1 MIEAIWLIIGLIAM
15 VGLTFLFE
23 QEVIYLDELLPQ
35 HEIEQQAEEFSITD
49 IQERKFDE
57 LNERLR
63 RLQIKFEANKIQRN
77 KDYGGQKNTS

>member
-1 MIEAIWLIIGLIAM
+1 MSL
-15 VGLTFLFE
+15 
-23 QEVIYLDELLPQ
+23 LDELLPQ

-63 RLQIKFEANKIQRN
+63 RLQIKFEANQIQRT
-77 KDYGGQKNTS
+77 KDYGG

>member
-1 MIEAIWLIIGLIAM
+1 M
-15 VGLTFLFE
+15 
-23 QEVIYLDELLPQ
+23 IYLDELLPQ
-35 HEIEQQAEEFSITD
+35 HDIEQQAEEFNITV

-77 KDYGGQKNTS
+77 KDYGG

>member
-1 MIEAIWLIIGLIAM
+1 MSL
-15 VGLTFLFE
+15 
-23 QEVIYLDELLPQ
+23 LDELLPQ

-77 KDYGGQKNTS
+77 KDYGG

>member
-1 MIEAIWLIIGLIAM
+1 MSL
-15 VGLTFLFE
+15 
-23 QEVIYLDELLPQ
+23 LDELLPQ

-63 RLQIKFEANKIQRN
+63 RLQIKFEANQIQRT
-77 KDYGGQKNTS
+77 KDYDG